1 MFGTGATGSLTV
13 KTDQSRYTYDA
24 STGTLSATAF
34 IGDGSGLT
42 NVETIT
48 LATLKSTVA
57 ASSDFADFQS
67 RIAAL

>member
-1 MFGTGATGSLTV
+1 MFGTGQIGALTV
-13 KTDQSRYTYDA
+13 KTDGSAYTYNA
-24 STGTLSATAF
+24 STETLSVTNF
-34 IGDGSGLT
+34 VGDGSGLT